1 MIRRPKPK
9 LEPQKHTTTIRIR
22 LTPQLYEEVWAQYR
36 VFADI
41 SKTATALNLPSST
54 VKRLVRYGLPEHNLP
69 PLQDKLKEL
78 VFISAQ
84 LQNIEDLKEYTF
96 LTTRTKHLIQTAF
109 KQLSDKLQ
117 SEDYKP
123 RVSDYTQLV
132 NTQLSI
138 LKTISTI
145 QGYQT
150 EPPSQ
155 KTLSITFQKII
166 TPLQTLSTTD
176 INQLS
181 KTTKTLELNPLKEKE
196 TPKTPEQK

>member
-1 MIRRPKPK
+1 MIRKPKPK
-9 LEPQKHTTTIRIR
+9 PQKHTATIRIK

-41 SKTATALNLPSST
+41 NKTATALNLPVST
-54 VKRLVRYGLPEHNLP
+54 VKRLVKHGLPEHNLP

-78 VFISAQ
+78 IFISTQ

-109 KQLSDKLQ
+109 KRLSEKLQ

-145 QGYQT
+145 RGYQT
-150 EPPSQ
+150 EPPTQ

-166 TPLQTLSTTD
+166 TPLQSLSSTN
-176 INQLS
+176 INELS
-181 KTTKTLELNPLKEKE
+181 KTTKTLELDLLKQNKTKPES
-196 TPKTPEQK
+196 TPQK